1 MGTSEMKNAGLGENE
16 KNGVSSR
23 SDIAEETV
31 NLNTA
36 MRLHRDIKG
45 WKIRKTG

>member
-1 MGTSEMKNAGLGENE
+1 MKNAGLGENE

-23 SDIAEETV
+23 SDIAEET

-36 MRLHRDIKG
+36 MRLH
-45 WKIRKTG
+45 TET